1 MNTPHDTR
9 AHVRATYLSLCRG
22 MALIAFAFPI
32 WLLFTSYGLGRE
44 PAQTSISAFY
54 YTAERDVLTGVL
66 CAIGSFLFLF
76 KGYTDRED
84 WILNYAGVAA
94 VMVAMFETTAGG
106 DCSGPGGFSV
116 HGFAAV
122 TFFLAIAVVAIFT
135 WKTTLP
141 KIKNDLLRDKLKRRY
156 LSSAGIMIV
165 TIGAATVGL
174 LLPKEA
180 RTGLC
185 ELNAI
190 FWLEALGV
198 WGFSWFWFARTDEI
212 AYMFDHGNA

>member
-1 MNTPHDTR
+1 MNQPHETHV
-9 AHVRATYLSLCRG
+9 HVRETYLSLCRG
-22 MALIAFAFPI
+22 MALIAFAFPVY
-32 WLLFTSYGLGRE
+32 LLFSSYGLGRE
-44 PAQTSISAFY
+44 AAQTSISAFY

-66 CAIGSFLFLF
+66 WAIGSFLFLF
-76 KGYTDRED
+76 KGYTDLEN

-94 VMVAMFETTAGG
+94 LMVATFETAAGG
-106 DCSGPGGFSV
+106 DCAGPGGFTI

-122 TFFLAIAVVAIFT
+122 TFFLAISAVAIFT

-141 KIKNDLLRDKLKRRY
+141 KVKNEALRIKLQRRY
-156 LSSAGIMIV
+156 LSAAGIMIV

-174 LLPKEA
+174 LLPRES
-180 RTGLC
+180 RIGLC
-185 ELNAI
+185 ESNAV

-212 AYMFDHGNA
+212 AYMFDQPR